1 MLIHAALLWGGV
13 IYLYKYY
20 LLGLKVYK
28 NKSSSEQAFALY
40 TAGMGLSIIK
50 YILDELETSGLESPK
65 IQNLCRGLDSQ
76 SKECIYRI
84 LSRHREAYY
93 NQSNVCASLTNE
105 EIETQRRLHTE
116 FFPNICQLSEK
127 LFYYNGYFF
136 PVSPRAEVSVHWHKH
151 NMENFKNLQKIKQ
164 KDIIDVGGFMGD
176 SAVIFEDFTDKKI
189 HTFEATKSN
198 FTLLLETL
206 KLNNAT
212 RVVPI
217 NKGLGSQKQTLSMH
231 TNGACSTL
239 CDDYIAFNKELK
251 SEEVEIITLDSYV
264 KENNIEVGFI
274 KVDIE
279 GFEQEFLKGAMETI
293 KAQKPAM
300 LISIYHNGADFFEI
314 KPMIESWNLGYSFKI
329 HKPLDF
335 SISTETALYCE
346 VLD

>member
-1 MLIHAALLWGGV
+1 MWRYYGGGV

-28 NKSSSEQAFALY
+28 NKSSSEQAFLLY
-40 TAGMGLSIIK
+40 AGGMGFSILK
-50 YILDELETSGLESPK
+50 YVLNELETSGLESPK

-76 SKECIYRI
+76 SKECVYRI
-84 LSRHREAYY
+84 LSRQRDAYR
-93 NQSNVCASLTNE
+93 NQQSSICASLTNE
-105 EIETQRRLHTE
+105 EIETQRRLHIE
-116 FFPNICQLSEK
+116 FLPNIYQLSQK

-136 PVSPRAEVSVHWHKH
+136 PADPRTEVSVHWHRH
-151 NMENFKNLQKIKQ
+151 NMENFKNLQKIRQ
-164 KDIIDVGGFMGD
+164 KNIIDVGGFMGD

-189 HTFEATKSN
+189 YTFEATKSN
-198 FTLLLETL
+198 YELLLQTL

-212 RVVPI
+212 RVVAI
-217 NKGLGSQKQTLSMH
+217 NKGLGSQKQTLSIYV
-231 TNGACSTL
+231 NGAGSTL
-239 CDDYIAFNKELK
+239 CDYDSLQQTSR
-251 SEEVEIITLDSYV
+251 SEEAEIITLDSYV

-293 KAQKPAM
+293 KTQKPAM

-314 KPMIESWNLGYSFKI
+314 KPMIESWDLGYSFKI

-335 SISTETALYCE
+335 SVSTETALYCE

>member
-1 MLIHAALLWGGV
+1 MWCYYGGGV
-13 IYLYKYY
+13 IYLYRYH

-28 NKSSSEQAFALY
+28 NKSSNEQIFALY
-40 TAGMGLSIIK
+40 AGDMGLSIIK
-50 YILDELETSGLESPK
+50 YVLDELETSGLESSK

-76 SKECIYRI
+76 SKECVYRI
-84 LSRHREAYY
+84 LSRCKEMYH
-93 NQSNVCASLTNE
+93 NQSNVCVSLTNE
-105 EIETQRRLHTE
+105 EIETQKRLHTE

-136 PVSPRAEVSVHWHKH
+136 PVSPHAEVSVHWHRH
-151 NMENFKNLQKIKQ
+151 NMENFENLQKIKQ

-176 SAVIFEDFTDKKI
+176 SAVIFEGFTDKKI

-198 FTLLLETL
+198 FELLLQTL
-206 KLNNAT
+206 KFNNTT
-212 RVVPI
+212 RIVPV
-217 NKGLGSQKQTLSMH
+217 NKGLGAQNEKLKISV
-231 TNGACSTL
+231 NGAGSTL
-239 CDDYIAFNKELK
+239 RDYGYSQQVFG

-264 KENNIEVGFI
+264 KENNIDVGFI

-293 KAQKPAM
+293 KSQKPAM

-314 KPMIESWNLGYSFKI
+314 KPMIESWDLGYSFKI

-335 SISTETALYCE
+335 SVSTETALYCE